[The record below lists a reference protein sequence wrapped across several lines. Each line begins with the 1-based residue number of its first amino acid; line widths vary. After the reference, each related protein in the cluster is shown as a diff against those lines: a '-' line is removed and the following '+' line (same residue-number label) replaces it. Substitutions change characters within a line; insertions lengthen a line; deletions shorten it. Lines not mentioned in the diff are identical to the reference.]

1 MEISIKDKKDTY
13 IIIPAYNEETRVY
26 PVVEK
31 IAKLG
36 YNMIIVN
43 DGSSDNT
50 LNVLKSIQKNYP
62 SQIHI
67 YSHVYNRG
75 VGLAM
80 QTGFEAVLKFKPKY
94 IVNVDADGQH
104 DVNDIS
110 KVLEPLISGRAEA
123 VIGVRPLKD
132 MPLTK
137 NFANTVMNILTK
149 LFYNVDVS
157 DSQTGFRALTVDA
170 LNKISINAQ
179 GYLISSEFI
188 REINDKNIPFEEV
201 IIRTIYDEE
210 TQHKG
215 TNFKVGIKIMLLM
228 IKHRLFD

>member
-1 MEISIKDKKDTY
+1 MEISIKDKNDTY
-13 IIIPAYNEETRVY
+13 IIIPAYNEETRVR
-26 PVVEK
+26 PVIEQ
-31 IAKLG
+31 IAELG

-50 LNVLKSIQKNYP
+50 LNVLKSVQKKYP

-94 IVNVDADGQH
+94 IVNIDADGQH

-123 VIGVRPLKD
+123 VIGARPLKD

-137 NFANTVMNILTK
+137 NFANSVMNILTR
-149 LFYNVDVS
+149 LFYNVNVS
-157 DSQTGFRALTVDA
+157 DSQTGFRALTINA

-188 REINDKNIPFEEV
+188 REINDNNIPFEEV
-201 IIRTIYDEE
+201 VIRTIYNEE

-215 TNFKVGIKIMLLM
+215 TNFKVGIKIMLIM